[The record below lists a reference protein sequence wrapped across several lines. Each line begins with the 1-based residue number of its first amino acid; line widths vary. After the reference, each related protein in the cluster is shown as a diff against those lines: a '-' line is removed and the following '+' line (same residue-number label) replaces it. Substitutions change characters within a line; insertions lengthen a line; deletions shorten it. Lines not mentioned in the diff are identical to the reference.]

1 MNKENRLYDPKEIV
15 AKGDVKP
22 EEINSK
28 FADILTMNLEYV
40 LNSEKKEDWES
51 AVA

>member
-1 MNKENRLYDPKEIV
+1 MNKEHRLYDPKEIV

-28 FADILTMNLEYV
+28 FADILTIDLEYV